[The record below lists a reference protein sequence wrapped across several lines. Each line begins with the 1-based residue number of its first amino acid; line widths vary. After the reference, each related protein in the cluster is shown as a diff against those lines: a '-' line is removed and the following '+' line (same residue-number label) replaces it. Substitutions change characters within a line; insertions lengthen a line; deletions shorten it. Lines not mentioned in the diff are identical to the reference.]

1 MVYTLWNL
9 VSELPVIWYWHF
21 NIWNTWYVRCGTHVI
36 IKTTTTVCLIF
47 LMYAFL
53 VCAWKRTS
61 GIFKRPANT
70 LVHKW
75 CSSSEAVC
83 TETSLRTVPVQ
94 EEASLFV
101 NQIPLSGRSRSPFHS
116 GGWAAVA
123 PSSSR
128 PATATCLNLVFG
140 SRQTCSQNGVFSLQH
155 LQIRFLCLAKCSW
168 FSLYLLLGAGF

>member
-61 GIFKRPANT
+61 GIFKRPAST

-94 EEASLFV
+94 EEGSLFV
-101 NQIPLSGRSRSPFHS
+101 NQSLYVGGPGVPSILGLSRGCSFLF
-116 GGWAAVA
+116 
-123 PSSSR
+123 
-128 PATATCLNLVFG
+128 TACYCYLPEPCLWLPTNLQ
-140 SRQTCSQNGVFSLQH
+140 SEW
-155 LQIRFLCLAKCSW
+155 RFLSPALANPIFMS
-168 FSLYLLLGAGF
+168 S